1 MRKTAAFLT
10 CLFTVLWLGLL
21 VLHSSLKQVALW
33 LSPSLGAELYTAAT
47 AFYLLAADPLAYAA
61 AGLLWLGVA
70 FVGGLIVRRR
80 AGAVLTV
87 LLVWLVMVPVLAL
100 SLFGLAM
107 NVQSLVEA
115 QQGDSPLSVIP
126 PIPAGMTVTG
136 LLETPI
142 VGEVV
147 NRMMSGG
154 PENLNPEQAMD
165 MLAETAY
172 SMGAAVLLRP
182 LLIVAGALLGVEAGR
197 ILETRGGELLPRS
210 LSRGSLSTLIVLAA
224 VFTAGV
230 TPSAAQIIDTSD
242 GIYVEN
248 VLGLMDK
255 QGRALMLDAFV
266 ATAGTRM
273 GHGNMVAHL
282 MVVQRM
288 NLDPLVAAMNLPEGL
303 DAGSFVNLIPSTL
316 LVSVYVDTSVSE
328 ARDDAAALNRETAEA
343 YGIEVHSLG
352 AFPVPEMEFSGTV
365 LPSLTVAIGYSD
377 SGLEELAPE
386 LMTEFTDR
394 GGLAQVISEA
404 LSSGALVPGATG
416 GSPETTVLVVGR
428 VNVGPLLERISIPA
442 YPAELEE
449 PLNMVKAESLQVALG
464 AHIWDEGVQP
474 QGVGFSLDLL
484 ELLGQQSVSF
494 SQSSDLS
501 FITLVAPNNTRP
513 GDLTP
518 NVAVCTNQ
526 PEDSYVLSLYVH
538 LLKGLGI
545 NEITHDPSPGA
556 EALRVSTSLPLPPR
570 VVLEKTLSSL
580 NAAVGQAFTVT
591 VTATNRGSQPV
602 QDLKVSDKSLVSTYG
617 KSVKVEGETEK
628 RQDTLGPGQSTSI
641 IYTVKP
647 ENPGVYTLRPATAT
661 YSHGD
666 QSYSSL
672 SVRQS
677 LSTGPPNILAV
688 AKTLRRD
695 TVMVLDLLTNG
706 GGRTATDA
714 LLAGAGLLILLN
726 LALSLRRVATLRAQ
740 PLGAEEPEPQQPL

>member
-1 MRKTAAFLT
+1 MRKTAAFLI
-10 CLFTVLWLGLL
+10 CLSTVLWLGLL
-21 VLHSSLKQVALW
+21 ILHPSIQQIVLW
-33 LSPSLGAELYTAAT
+33 MSPSLGAELYTAAT
-47 AFYLLAADPLAYAA
+47 VFYLLAVNPLTYAA
-61 AGLLWLGVA
+61 VGLLWLVVA
-70 FVGGLIVRRR
+70 FLGGLIVRRR
-80 AGAVLTV
+80 VGAVLTM
-87 LLVWLVMVPVLAL
+87 LMVWLMLVPVLAV

-107 NVQSLVEA
+107 NAQTLVENM
-115 QQGDSPLSVIP
+115 QGGSPLSVIP
-126 PIPAGMTVTG
+126 PIPPGMTVTG

-147 NRMMSGG
+147 NRMVSGG
-154 PENLNPEQAMD
+154 LENLNSEQAMD
-165 MLAETAY
+165 IVAETAY
-172 SMGAAVLLRP
+172 SMGVAVLLRP

-197 ILETRGGELLPRS
+197 ILEIRGIELLPRS
-210 LSRGSLSTLIVLAA
+210 LSRGSLSTLILLAT

-230 TPSAAQIIDTSD
+230 TPSAAQIIETRD

-248 VLGLMDK
+248 VLGLADK
-255 QGRALMLDAFV
+255 QGRALILDAFV
-266 ATAGTRM
+266 ATAGTRT
-273 GHGNMVAHL
+273 GHSNMVARL

-288 NLDPLVAAMNLPEGL
+288 NLDPLIAAINLPEGL

-328 ARDDAAALNRETAEA
+328 ARDDDAALNRETAEA

-352 AFPVPEMEFSGTV
+352 AFPVPEMEFSGTA

-442 YPAELEE
+442 YPAELEDS
-449 PLNMVKAESLQVALG
+449 LNMVKAEALQVALG
-464 AHIWDEGVQP
+464 AHIWDEGVKP

-494 SQSSDLS
+494 SLSSDLS
-501 FITLVAPNNTRP
+501 FITLVTPNNTRP
-513 GDLTP
+513 GDLNP

-545 NEITHDPSPGA
+545 IEITHDPSPGV
-556 EALRVSTSLPLPPR
+556 EAMRVSTSLSLPPR

-580 NAAVGQAFTVT
+580 NAAVGQTLTVT

-602 QDLKVSDKSLVSTYG
+602 QNLKVSDKGLVSTYG
-617 KSVKVEGETEK
+617 KNVKVEGETGM

-641 IYTVKP
+641 TYTVKP

-661 YSHGD
+661 YNYSE

-672 SVRQS
+672 SGRRY
-677 LSTGPPNILAV
+677 LSTGPPNILIV

-695 TVMVLDLLTNG
+695 TVMALDFLTNG
-706 GGRTATDA
+706 GGRTVTDA
-714 LLAGAGLLILLN
+714 LLVGAGLLILLN
-726 LALSLRRVATLRAQ
+726 LALSLRRAAALRAK
-740 PLGAEEPEPQQPL
+740 PLGAEEPEP